1 MLIKIN
7 KEVLDMNVKGNAIV
21 AQSGGMT
28 AAINATLAGVY
39 EKAAA
44 SEQIGTVFGALH
56 GIEGIINDN
65 LIEMNLTAEEVE
77 LLKIT
82 PGGYLGSCRYKL
94 PDPASEK
101 GKEVYDKILDTFKK
115 NDVRYFFYIGGND
128 SMDTANKVSNYMA
141 EHGHEIFTVGLP
153 KTIDN
158 DLPVTDHTPGFGS
171 AAKYIATS
179 CSEIYLDAKS
189 FDIPYVT
196 IVEVMGRNAGWLTAA
211 AGLVK
216 ERYDSPDLIYL
227 PEMPF
232 DLEQFF
238 VDLENVRKNKPVA
251 IVVIS
256 EGIKTPEGKYFAEL
270 AGDLTSD
277 NFGHKNLGG
286 AGALL
291 ASHVK
296 SRLPCKVR
304 AVELS
309 LLQRCAGHFVSATD
323 INESFSIGGAGVE
336 AALAGKSG
344 IMMIYECEREP
355 VYKMNISYCAI
366 SDVANVEKKIPREW
380 INKEGNFPTQ
390 ECNDY
395 IRPLIQGE
403 IHPTMENG
411 LPKYLFRE

>member
-1 MLIKIN
+1 MS
-7 KEVLDMNVKGNAIV
+7 VKGNAIV

-39 EKAAA
+39 YGA
-44 SEQIGTVFGALH
+44 SKSAQVGKVYGALH
-56 GIEGIINDN
+56 GIEGIIDN
-65 LIEMNLTAEEVE
+65 NLVEMNLTDEQ
-77 LLKIT
+77 LNRLKIT

-94 PDPASEK
+94 PDVNSES
-101 GKEVYDKILDTFKK
+101 GKEVYNKILNTFKQ
-115 NDVRYFFYIGGND
+115 NDIRYFFYIGGND
-128 SMDTANKVSNYMA
+128 SMDTANKVSKYMK
-141 EHGHEIFTVGLP
+141 ENGHEIFTVGLP

-158 DLPVTDHTPGFGS
+158 DLPITDHTPGFGS

-216 ERYDSPDLIYL
+216 EHYDSPDLIYL
-227 PEMPF
+227 PEVPF
-232 DLEQFF
+232 ELEQFF
-238 VDLENVRKNKPVA
+238 VDLQKVMQKKSVA
-251 IVVIS
+251 IVAIS
-256 EGIKTPEGKYFAEL
+256 EGIQTPEGKYFAEL
-270 AGDLTSD
+270 AGELTSD

-296 SRLPCKVR
+296 QRLSCKVR

-309 LLQRCAGHFVSATD
+309 LLQRCAGHLVSATD
-323 INESFSIGGAGVE
+323 INESFEIGSAGAM
-336 AALAGKSG
+336 AAMSGKSG
-344 IMMIYECEREP
+344 IMMTYECEREP
-355 VYKMNISYCAI
+355 VYKMTIGHCAL
-366 SDVANVEKKIPREW
+366 SDVANIEKKIPREW
-380 INKEGNFPTQ
+380 INKEGNFIMQ

-403 IHPTMENG
+403 IHPVMENG
-411 LPKYLFRE
+411 LPKYLSLSK

>member
-1 MLIKIN
+1 MS
-7 KEVLDMNVKGNAIV
+7 VKGNAIV

-39 EKAAA
+39 DCA
-44 SEQIGTVFGALH
+44 SKSAQISKVFGALH
-56 GIEGIINDN
+56 GIEGIIDN
-65 LIEMNLTAEEVE
+65 HLVEMNLNDEEVNR
-77 LLKIT
+77 LKIT

-94 PDPASEK
+94 PDVNSES
-101 GKEVYDKILDTFKK
+101 GKEVYGKILNTFKQ
-115 NDVRYFFYIGGND
+115 NDIRYFFYIGGND
-128 SMDTANKVSNYMA
+128 SMDTANKVSKYMK
-141 EHGHEIFTVGLP
+141 EHGHEIFSVGLP

-158 DLPVTDHTPGFGS
+158 DLPITDHTPGFGS
-171 AAKYIATS
+171 AAKYIATA

-211 AGLVK
+211 TGLVR
-216 ERYDSPDLIYL
+216 EHYDSPDLIYL
-227 PEMPF
+227 PEVPF

-238 VDLENVRKNKPVA
+238 SDLQKVMEKKSVA
-251 IVVIS
+251 IVAIS
-256 EGIKTPEGKYFAEL
+256 EGIQTPEGKYFAEL
-270 AGDLTSD
+270 AGELTSD

-296 SRLPCKVR
+296 QRLSCKVR

-323 INESFSIGGAGVE
+323 INESFEIGSAGVT
-336 AALAGKSG
+336 AAVSGKSG

-355 VYKMNISYCAI
+355 IYKMTIGHCAL
-366 SDVANVEKKIPREW
+366 SDVANIEKKIPREW
-380 INKEGNFPTQ
+380 INKEGNYTTQ

-403 IHPTMENG
+403 IHPVMENG
-411 LPKYLFRE
+411 LPKYISLTK

>member
-1 MLIKIN
+1 MSI
-7 KEVLDMNVKGNAIV
+7 KGNAIV

-39 EKAAA
+39 HMASK
-44 SEQIGTVFGALH
+44 SEQIGKVYGALH
-56 GIEGIINDN
+56 GIEGIIGNN
-65 LIEMNLTAEEVE
+65 LIEMNLTDDEVE
-77 LLKIT
+77 RLKIT

-94 PDPASEK
+94 PDVNSVS
-101 GKEVYDKILDTFKK
+101 GKEVYDKILNTFKQ
-115 NDVRYFFYIGGND
+115 NDIRYFFYIGGND
-128 SMDTANKVSNYMA
+128 SMDTANKVSNYMK
-141 EHGHEIFTVGLP
+141 ENGHEIFTVGLP

-158 DLPVTDHTPGFGS
+158 DLPITDHTPGFGS

-179 CSEIYLDAKS
+179 CAEIYLDAKS
-189 FDIPYVT
+189 FDIPYVL
-196 IVEVMGRNAGWLTAA
+196 IIEVMGRNAGWLTAA

-216 ERYDSPDLIYL
+216 EHFDAPDLIYL
-227 PEMPF
+227 PEVPF

-238 VDLENVRKNKPVA
+238 ADLEGVKKKKSVA

-256 EGIKTPEGKYFAEL
+256 EGIQTPEGKYFAEL
-270 AGDLTSD
+270 AGSLSSD
-277 NFGHKNLGG
+277 SFGHKNLGG

-291 ASHVK
+291 AAQVK
-296 SRLPCKVR
+296 NRTSCKVR

-323 INESFSIGGAGVE
+323 INEAFDIGGAGVS
-336 AALAGKSG
+336 AAVSGKSG

-355 VYKMNISYCAI
+355 IYKMTIGHCAL
-366 SDVANVEKKIPREW
+366 SDVANIEKKIPREW
-380 INKEGNFPTQ
+380 INKEGNFTTK

-403 IHPTMENG
+403 IHPVMENG
-411 LPKYLFRE
+411 LPKYLALPTKK